1 MIPLRRARSV
11 LATPGSNPRMIAKA
25 LASDAD
31 LVMLDLEDAV
41 APEQK
46 AAARNEVARALREAD
61 WRGRPRLVRV
71 NALGT
76 PYFHRDLID
85 LVEQAG
91 DRIDLVMLPKVER
104 PAEVVAVDALLT
116 GIEAARGIER
126 PIGLEAQIETAAGL
140 LAAPAIAT
148 ASPRLEALVFGPGD
162 YAASARMPLTAIGA
176 PDEWDAR
183 YPGHRFGYA
192 MHQIVVAARA
202 TGLRAIDGPYA
213 DVRDPDGLRR
223 SALVA
228 RALGFDGKWCIHPS
242 QIAIVNDVFSP
253 DADEI
258 AWARRVLEAAD
269 AARRDGRGAL
279 ALDGR
284 MIDAASLRMAE
295 ATLARADA
303 SRSAETPPSS
313 SDPLSSS

>member
-1 MIPLRRARSV
+1 MIPLRRERSV

-46 AAARNEVARALREAD
+46 PAARQDVAQAVCDGD

-76 PYFHRDLID
+76 PWFHRDLID
-85 LVEQAG
+85 VVESAG
-91 DRIDLVMLPKVER
+91 DRLDLLMLPKVER
-104 PAEVVAVDALLT
+104 PADIVAVAALLD
-116 GIEAARGIER
+116 GIEAALGVER

-140 LAAPAIAT
+140 LAVPEIA
-148 ASPRLEALVFGPGD
+148 AAGPRLEALVFGPGD
-162 YAASARMPLTAIGA
+162 FAASVRMPLTAIGA

-202 TGLRAIDGPYA
+202 AGRRAIDGPFA
-213 DVRDPDGLRR
+213 DVRDPDGLRQ
-223 SALVA
+223 SAQIA

-242 QIAIVNDVFSP
+242 QIDSVNEVFSP
-253 DADEI
+253 
-258 AWARRVLEAAD
+258 
-269 AARRDGRGAL
+269 
-279 ALDGR
+279 
-284 MIDAASLRMAE
+284 
-295 ATLARADA
+295 
-303 SRSAETPPSS
+303 
-313 SDPLSSS
+313 

>member
-1 MIPLRRARSV
+1 VSAIPARRERSV
-11 LATPGSNPRMIAKA
+11 LATPGSNPRMIDKA

-46 AAARNEVARALREAD
+46 AAARAEVARALRDAD

-71 NALGT
+71 NPLGS
-76 PYFHRDLID
+76 PWFHRDLID
-85 LVEQAG
+85 LVEHAG
-91 DRIDLVMLPKVER
+91 DRIDLLMLPKVER
-104 PAEVVAVDALLT
+104 PADINAVAALLT
-116 GIEAARGIER
+116 GIEAARGIAR

-140 LAAPAIAT
+140 LAAPGVAA
-148 ASPRLEALVFGPGD
+148 AGPRLEALVFGPGD
-162 YAASARMPLTAIGA
+162 YAASVRMPLTAIGA

-202 TGLRAIDGPYA
+202 AGLRAIDGPYA

-223 SALVA
+223 AALVA

-242 QIAIVNDVFSP
+242 QIAIVNEVFSP
-253 DADEI
+253 AADEVV
-258 AWARRVLEAAD
+258 WARRVLEAAE
-269 AARRDGRGAL
+269 AARREGRGAV

-284 MIDAASLRMAE
+284 MIDAASIRMAE
-295 ATLARADA
+295 ATLARAA
-303 SRSAETPPSS
+303 
-313 SDPLSSS
+313 PLS